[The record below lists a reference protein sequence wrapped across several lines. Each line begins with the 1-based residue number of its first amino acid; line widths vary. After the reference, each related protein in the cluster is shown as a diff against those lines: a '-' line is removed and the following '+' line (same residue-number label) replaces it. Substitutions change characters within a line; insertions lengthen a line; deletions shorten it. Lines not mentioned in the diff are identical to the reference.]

1 MQNSSTDSG
10 RKLSLTRI
18 LVPLCLLVFAF
29 PLFGQLPALGGT
41 VTPGSLS
48 VDPQGQPAVP
58 QSSHS
63 ILGPDSNER
72 TQISLKGLVPA
83 IIRDQKPIWLFPSHL
98 GEGKHLKPFLLVAG
112 ATAGLVALDQIDE
125 PYFRNSSVFD
135 KFKTGPVRGRN
146 MTLAIVAA
154 PLTMY
159 LGGQFAGD
167 NYAKQSGL
175 FATEAL
181 GDVLVADY
189 ALKSIF
195 GRLHPSD
202 IPTHGDFTHT
212 WFKYP
217 DPLSSD
223 PGSFP
228 SGHSAM
234 AFAVASVLSR
244 RYHRHRWVPW
254 VVYGAATIIALT
266 RIPDRAHFASDVFA
280 GSALGFA
287 IGHFIP
293 LSQPGENR

>member
-1 MQNSSTDSG
+1 M
-10 RKLSLTRI
+10 
-18 LVPLCLLVFAF
+18 
-29 PLFGQLPALGGT
+29 
-41 VTPGSLS
+41 
-48 VDPQGQPAVP
+48 
-58 QSSHS
+58 
-63 ILGPDSNER
+63 
-72 TQISLKGLVPA
+72 
-83 IIRDQKPIWLFPSHL
+83 
-98 GEGKHLKPFLLVAG
+98 
-112 ATAGLVALDQIDE
+112 
-125 PYFRNSSVFD
+125 
-135 KFKTGPVRGRN
+135 
-146 MTLAIVAA
+146 MLAIVAA

-181 GDVLVADY
+181 GDALVADY
-189 ALKSIF
+189 GLKSIF

-202 IPTHGDFTHT
+202 IPAHGDFTHT

-217 DPLSSD
+217 DPLSSN

>member
-1 MQNSSTDSG
+1 M
-10 RKLSLTRI
+10 RI
-18 LVPLCLLVFAF
+18 LVPLCFLIFAS
-29 PLFGQLPALGGT
+29 PLFAQLPAMAGSL
-41 VTPGSLS
+41 PGSLS
-48 VDPQGQPAVP
+48 VFPREQSAPHR
-58 QSSHS
+58 SSHS
-63 ILGPDSNER
+63 ILSSRSSGES
-72 TQISLKGLVPA
+72 QISLEGLIPA
-83 IIRDQKPIWLFPSHL
+83 VARDQKQIWLFPSQL
-98 GEGKHLKPFLLVAG
+98 VKGKHLKPFLLVAG

-125 PYFRNSSVFD
+125 PYFRNSSTFD

-146 MTLAIVAA
+146 MTFAIVAA

-159 LGGQFAGD
+159 LGGKFTGD
-167 NYAKQSGL
+167 SYAKQSGL

-181 GDVLVADY
+181 VDAMIADY
-189 ALKSIF
+189 ALKSVF

-202 IPTHGDFTHT
+202 IPVRGDFTHT

-217 DPLSSD
+217 APLSSN

-228 SGHSAM
+228 SGHSAL

-254 VVYGAATIIALT
+254 VVYGAATFIALT

-287 IGHFIP
+287 IGHLIP
-293 LSQPGENR
+293 LSPPGENH